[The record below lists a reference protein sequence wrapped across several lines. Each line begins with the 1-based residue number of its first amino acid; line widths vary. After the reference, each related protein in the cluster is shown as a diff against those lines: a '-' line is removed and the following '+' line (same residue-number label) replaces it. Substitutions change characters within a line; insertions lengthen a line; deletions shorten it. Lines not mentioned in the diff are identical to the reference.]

1 MKTGKFITLGY
12 YNNVKIGYGTVD
24 YKKLKTIYIKLNSW
38 VQPRDENDEFN
49 ALLLKTRRKVKLRIY
64 DLKSDLFQKESIVDL
79 DVRTKGIK
87 IGKKSFL
94 NLEITL
100 FTKKPFDI
108 KSREAKSII
117 TRLTEDIIDFDLEN
131 KILFNFH
138 KNKR

>member
-12 YNNVKIGYGTVD
+12 YGNVKIGYGTVD
-24 YKKLKTIYIKLNSW
+24 HKNLKTVYIKLNSW
-38 VQPRDENDEFN
+38 IEPEKENSEFN
-49 ALLLKTRRKVKLRIY
+49 ELLSKTKRKIKLRIY
-64 DLKSDLFQKESIVDL
+64 DLNSDYFKKESIVDL

-100 FTKKPFDI
+100 YAQKYFDI
-108 KSREAKSII
+108 RSKEVRSVIKK
-117 TRLTEDIIDFDLEN
+117 LTEDIIDFDLEN

-138 KNKR
+138 KNKK

>member
-100 FTKKPFDI
+100 FTKKPFDM
-108 KSREAKSII
+108 KSRETKSII

>member
-12 YNNVKIGYGTVD
+12 CNNVKVGYGTVD
-24 YKKLKTIYIKLNSW
+24 HKKLKTVYVKLNSW
-38 VQPRDENDEFN
+38 LEPENEDEEFDSIIS
-49 ALLLKTRRKVKLRIY
+49 KTKRKIKLRIY
-64 DLKSDLFQKESIVDL
+64 DLQSEYFKKESIVDL

-87 IGKKSFL
+87 VGKKSFL

-108 KSREAKSII
+108 RTDEIKDLMEK
-117 TRLTEDIIDFDLEN
+117 LCNDIIYLDLDN

-138 KNKR
+138 QNKK

>member
-12 YNNVKIGYGTVD
+12 YGNVKIGYGTVD

-38 VQPRDENDEFN
+38 IAPENDEDEFN
-49 ALLLKTRRKVKLRIY
+49 STLSKTKRKIKLRIHY
-64 DLKSDLFQKESIVDL
+64 LKSDFFKKESIVDL
-79 DVRTKGIK
+79 DIRTKGIK

-100 FTKKPFDI
+100 FTQKPFDI
-108 KSREAKSII
+108 RSKEIRFLI
-117 TRLTEDIIDFDLEN
+117 TELIKDIVDYDLED

-138 KNKR
+138 KNKK